1 MLDTHCD
8 LCLVKMGQ
16 ERIFVMISANCPSVL
31 VYAKSITF
39 LLCQYLITWCLT
51 SMCFVRLFVTKLVA
65 MVMQAWLSSRKR
77 TGSSIWMPNS
87 LRKERSQITAL
98 HAPTI
103 VRCWSSVKLLPNF
116 LQAGSFYWSL
126 WQNMPLDAEHCRLR
140 HLRCIRR
147 ADILRFIRII

>member
-1 MLDTHCD
+1 
-8 LCLVKMGQ
+8 
-16 ERIFVMISANCPSVL
+16 MISANCSSVL

-98 HAPTI
+98 HAGARTTKNTRHPGGDYEYVTPSGYFI
-103 VRCWSSVKLLPNF
+103 YYHDLV
-116 LQAGSFYWSL
+116 
-126 WQNMPLDAEHCRLR
+126 QNVGCASQSRVGRSYSCHNLTGWAEAR
-140 HLRCIRR
+140 
-147 ADILRFIRII
+147 